1 VLSAAARRFGNV
13 DQPAGLSADLRAA
26 AEAERAVVDE
36 RVCQLREQARR
47 LRELAD
53 QVDVELGGNIR
64 LLRQID
70 ELLGHAPQ
78 MSIAEVDEDLR
89 GQRLREVAI
98 QVLKRRKGAGT
109 SVHYREWY
117 ALLVAEG
124 HTVSGK
130 DPVATFL
137 TQVSRSDEVERVGR
151 RSGVYR
157 LLAA

>member
-1 VLSAAARRFGNV
+1 M
-13 DQPAGLSADLRAA
+13 DQPAALSAELRAA
-26 AEAERAVVDE
+26 AEGERAIASE
-36 RVCQLREQARR
+36 RVAALREQARR

-53 QVDVELGGNIR
+53 HVDLDLAAGAR

-78 MSIAEVDEDLR
+78 MSIAEVDDELR
-89 GQRLREVAI
+89 GQRLRAVAI

-117 ALLVAEG
+117 ALLVEEG
-124 HTVSGK
+124 HTVAGK

-137 TQVSRSDEVERVGR
+137 TQVSRADEVQRVGH
-151 RSGVYR
+151 RSGIYR
-157 LLAA
+157 LVAA